1 MLKEQILEALKTKY
15 KAYGLS
21 NDALD
26 RIASLREKT
35 VEKAEDIEGAV
46 ADATTLD
53 LIAKEIQRQRD
64 QAIQKN
70 SESQRAFEA
79 YKAAHPEPDKGGE
92 GDKDNATSQDI
103 ASIVKAAVADAVA
116 PLNEKITALETSKSA
131 EAALSTAHSSFFNG
145 DYTSPVKLF
154 EFMACGIPPVAPDFV
169 PIREVLKEDETGWM
183 FKAGDLESAVQM
195 VLRRSQD
202 SDNLRRVGQAA
213 RAYIAR
219 ERQWRNNI
227 LQLVDFRE
235 RVKGR

>member
-79 YKAAHPEPDKGGE
+79 YKAAHPEPDKGGA
-92 GDKDNATSQDI
+92 GDDDKNKTTSQDI

-145 DYTSPVKLF
+145 DYAKKYKDQATDAWERAVELNEATGNKMTAEELAAKASGYFNKAVSRLGVDTSKPFQADPPKNDEEGTIDWSAEVARKKAQGL
-154 EFMACGIPPVAPDFV
+154 IPDG
-169 PIREVLKEDETGWM
+169 K
-183 FKAGDLESAVQM
+183 
-195 VLRRSQD
+195 
-202 SDNLRRVGQAA
+202 
-213 RAYIAR
+213 
-219 ERQWRNNI
+219 
-227 LQLVDFRE
+227 
-235 RVKGR
+235 

>member
-79 YKAAHPEPDKGGE
+79 YKAAHPEPDKGGA
-92 GDKDNATSQDI
+92 GDDDKNKATSQDI

-145 DYTSPVKLF
+145 DYAKKYKDQASDAWERAVELNEATGNKMTAEELAAKASGYFNKAVSRLGVDTSKPFQADPPKNDEEGTIDWSAEVARKKAQGL
-154 EFMACGIPPVAPDFV
+154 IPDG
-169 PIREVLKEDETGWM
+169 K
-183 FKAGDLESAVQM
+183 
-195 VLRRSQD
+195 
-202 SDNLRRVGQAA
+202 
-213 RAYIAR
+213 
-219 ERQWRNNI
+219 
-227 LQLVDFRE
+227 
-235 RVKGR
+235 

>member
-46 ADATTLD
+46 MDATTLD

-79 YKAAHPEPDKGGE
+79 YKAAHPEPDKGGA
-92 GDKDNATSQDI
+92 GDDDKNKATSQDI

-145 DYTSPVKLF
+145 DYAKKYKDQATDAWERAVELNEATGNKMTAEELAAKASGYFNKAVSRLGVDTSKPFQADPPKNDEEGTIDWSEEVARKKAQGL
-154 EFMACGIPPVAPDFV
+154 IPDG
-169 PIREVLKEDETGWM
+169 K
-183 FKAGDLESAVQM
+183 
-195 VLRRSQD
+195 
-202 SDNLRRVGQAA
+202 
-213 RAYIAR
+213 
-219 ERQWRNNI
+219 
-227 LQLVDFRE
+227 
-235 RVKGR
+235 

>member
-46 ADATTLD
+46 LDATTLD

-79 YKAAHPEPDKGGE
+79 YKAAHPEPDKGGA
-92 GDKDNATSQDI
+92 GDDDKNKATSQDI

-145 DYTSPVKLF
+145 DYAKKYKDQATDAWERAVELNEATGNKMTAEELAAKASGYFNKAVSRLGVDTSKPFQADPPKNDEEGTIDWSAEVARKKAQGL
-154 EFMACGIPPVAPDFV
+154 IPDG
-169 PIREVLKEDETGWM
+169 K
-183 FKAGDLESAVQM
+183 
-195 VLRRSQD
+195 
-202 SDNLRRVGQAA
+202 
-213 RAYIAR
+213 
-219 ERQWRNNI
+219 
-227 LQLVDFRE
+227 
-235 RVKGR
+235 

>member
-79 YKAAHPEPDKGGE
+79 YKAAHPEPDKGGA
-92 GDKDNATSQDI
+92 GDDDKNKATSQDI

-116 PLNEKITALETSKSA
+116 PLNEKITALETSRSA

-145 DYTSPVKLF
+145 DYAKKYKDQATDAWERAVELNEATGNKMTAEELAAKASGYFNKAVSRLGVDTSKPFQADPPKNDEEGTIDWSAEVARKKAQGL
-154 EFMACGIPPVAPDFV
+154 IPDD
-169 PIREVLKEDETGWM
+169 K
-183 FKAGDLESAVQM
+183 
-195 VLRRSQD
+195 
-202 SDNLRRVGQAA
+202 
-213 RAYIAR
+213 
-219 ERQWRNNI
+219 
-227 LQLVDFRE
+227 
-235 RVKGR
+235 

>member
-64 QAIQKN
+64 QAIQRN

-79 YKAAHPEPDKGGE
+79 YKAAHPEPDKGGA
-92 GDKDNATSQDI
+92 GDDDKNKATSQDI

-145 DYTSPVKLF
+145 DYAKKYKDQATDAWERAVELNEATGNKMTAEELAAKASGYFNKAVSRLGVDTSKPFQADPPKNDEEGTIDWSAEVARKKAQGL
-154 EFMACGIPPVAPDFV
+154 IPDG
-169 PIREVLKEDETGWM
+169 K
-183 FKAGDLESAVQM
+183 
-195 VLRRSQD
+195 
-202 SDNLRRVGQAA
+202 
-213 RAYIAR
+213 
-219 ERQWRNNI
+219 
-227 LQLVDFRE
+227 
-235 RVKGR
+235 

>member
-92 GDKDNATSQDI
+92 GDDDKNKATSQDI

-145 DYTSPVKLF
+145 DYAKKYKDQATDAWERAVELNEATGNKMTAEELAAKASGDFNKAVSRLGVDTSKPFQADPPKNDEEGTIDWSEEVARKKAQGL
-154 EFMACGIPPVAPDFV
+154 IPDG
-169 PIREVLKEDETGWM
+169 K
-183 FKAGDLESAVQM
+183 
-195 VLRRSQD
+195 
-202 SDNLRRVGQAA
+202 
-213 RAYIAR
+213 
-219 ERQWRNNI
+219 
-227 LQLVDFRE
+227 
-235 RVKGR
+235 

>member
-46 ADATTLD
+46 MDATTLD

-79 YKAAHPEPDKGGE
+79 YKAAHPEPDAGGA
-92 GDKDNATSQDI
+92 GDDYKNKATSQDI

-145 DYTSPVKLF
+145 DYAKKYKDQATDAWERAVELNEATGNKMTAEELAAKASGYFNKAVSRLGVDTSKPFQADPPKNDEEGTIDWSAEVARKKAQGL
-154 EFMACGIPPVAPDFV
+154 IPDG
-169 PIREVLKEDETGWM
+169 K
-183 FKAGDLESAVQM
+183 
-195 VLRRSQD
+195 
-202 SDNLRRVGQAA
+202 
-213 RAYIAR
+213 
-219 ERQWRNNI
+219 
-227 LQLVDFRE
+227 
-235 RVKGR
+235 

>member
-79 YKAAHPEPDKGGE
+79 YKAAHPEPDKGGA
-92 GDKDNATSQDI
+92 GDKDNGQDI

-145 DYTSPVKLF
+145 DYAKKYKDQATDAWERAVELNEATGNKMTAEELAAKASGYFNKAVSRLGVDTSKPFQADPPKNDEEGTIDWSAEVARKKAQGL
-154 EFMACGIPPVAPDFV
+154 IP
-169 PIREVLKEDETGWM
+169 EGK
-183 FKAGDLESAVQM
+183 
-195 VLRRSQD
+195 
-202 SDNLRRVGQAA
+202 
-213 RAYIAR
+213 
-219 ERQWRNNI
+219 
-227 LQLVDFRE
+227 
-235 RVKGR
+235 

>member
-35 VEKAEDIEGAV
+35 VEKADDIEGAV

-79 YKAAHPEPDKGGE
+79 YKAAHPEPDKGGA
-92 GDKDNATSQDI
+92 GDDDKNKATSQDI

-145 DYTSPVKLF
+145 DYAKKYKDQATDAWERAVELNEATGNKMTAEELAAKASGYFNKAVSRLGVDTSKPFQADPPKNDEEGTIDWSAEVARKKAQGL
-154 EFMACGIPPVAPDFV
+154 IPDG
-169 PIREVLKEDETGWM
+169 K
-183 FKAGDLESAVQM
+183 
-195 VLRRSQD
+195 
-202 SDNLRRVGQAA
+202 
-213 RAYIAR
+213 
-219 ERQWRNNI
+219 
-227 LQLVDFRE
+227 
-235 RVKGR
+235 

>member
-46 ADATTLD
+46 MDATTLD

-79 YKAAHPEPDKGGE
+79 YKAAHPEPDKGGA
-92 GDKDNATSQDI
+92 GDDDENKATSQDI

-116 PLNEKITALETSKSA
+116 PLNEKFTALETSKSA

-145 DYTSPVKLF
+145 DYAKKYKDQATDAWERAVELNEATGNKMTAEELAAKASGYFNKAVSRLGVDTSKPFQADPPKNDEEGTIDWSAEVARKKAQGL
-154 EFMACGIPPVAPDFV
+154 IPDD
-169 PIREVLKEDETGWM
+169 K
-183 FKAGDLESAVQM
+183 
-195 VLRRSQD
+195 
-202 SDNLRRVGQAA
+202 
-213 RAYIAR
+213 
-219 ERQWRNNI
+219 
-227 LQLVDFRE
+227 
-235 RVKGR
+235 

>member
-46 ADATTLD
+46 MDATTLD

-79 YKAAHPEPDKGGE
+79 YKAAHPEQNAGG
-92 GDKDNATSQDI
+92 GDDKDKDKDLDI
-103 ASIVKAAVADAVA
+103 ASIVKAAIAEAVA
-116 PLNEKITALETSKSA
+116 PLNEKITALETSNTAK
-131 EAALSTAHSSFFNG
+131 AALSSAHSSFFNG
-145 DYTSPVKLF
+145 DYAKKYKDQATDAWERAVELNEATGSKMTADELAAKASGYFNKAVSRLGVDTSQP
-154 EFMACGIPPVAPDFV
+154 
-169 PIREVLKEDETGWM
+169 
-183 FKAGDLESAVQM
+183 FKADPPKNEEDGTIDWSAEV
-195 VLRRSQD
+195 
-202 SDNLRRVGQAA
+202 A
-213 RAYIAR
+213 RKKAQGLIP
-219 ERQWRNNI
+219 
-227 LQLVDFRE
+227 D
-235 RVKGR
+235 KK

>member
-70 SESQRAFEA
+70 SETQRAFEA
-79 YKAAHPEPDKGGE
+79 YKAAHPEPDKGGA
-92 GDKDNATSQDI
+92 GDDDKNKATSQDI

-145 DYTSPVKLF
+145 DYAKKYKDQATDAWERAVELNEATGNKMTAEELAAKASGYFNKAVSRLGVDTSKPFQADPPKNDEEGTIDWSEEVARKKAQGL
-154 EFMACGIPPVAPDFV
+154 IPDG
-169 PIREVLKEDETGWM
+169 K
-183 FKAGDLESAVQM
+183 
-195 VLRRSQD
+195 
-202 SDNLRRVGQAA
+202 
-213 RAYIAR
+213 
-219 ERQWRNNI
+219 
-227 LQLVDFRE
+227 
-235 RVKGR
+235 

>member
-46 ADATTLD
+46 MDATTLD

-79 YKAAHPEPDKGGE
+79 YKAAHPEPDKGGV
-92 GDKDNATSQDI
+92 GDDDKNKATSQDI

-145 DYTSPVKLF
+145 DYAKKYKDQATDAWERAVELNEATGNKMTAEELAAKASGYFNKAVSRLGVDTSKPFQADPPKNDEEGTIDWSAEVARKKAQGL
-154 EFMACGIPPVAPDFV
+154 IPDD
-169 PIREVLKEDETGWM
+169 K
-183 FKAGDLESAVQM
+183 
-195 VLRRSQD
+195 
-202 SDNLRRVGQAA
+202 
-213 RAYIAR
+213 
-219 ERQWRNNI
+219 
-227 LQLVDFRE
+227 
-235 RVKGR
+235 

>member
-79 YKAAHPEPDKGGE
+79 YKAAHPEPDAGGA
-92 GDKDNATSQDI
+92 GDDDKNKATSQDI

-131 EAALSTAHSSFFNG
+131 EAALNTAHSSFFNG
-145 DYTSPVKLF
+145 DYAKKYKDQATDAWERAVELNEATGNKMTAEELAAKASGYFNKAVSRLGVDTSKPFQADPPKNDEEGTIDWSAEVARKKAQGL
-154 EFMACGIPPVAPDFV
+154 IPDD
-169 PIREVLKEDETGWM
+169 K
-183 FKAGDLESAVQM
+183 
-195 VLRRSQD
+195 
-202 SDNLRRVGQAA
+202 
-213 RAYIAR
+213 
-219 ERQWRNNI
+219 
-227 LQLVDFRE
+227 
-235 RVKGR
+235 

>member
-46 ADATTLD
+46 MDATTLD

-79 YKAAHPEPDKGGE
+79 YKAAHPEPDKGGA
-92 GDKDNATSQDI
+92 GDDDKNKATSQDI

-131 EAALSTAHSSFFNG
+131 EAALNTAHSSFFNG
-145 DYTSPVKLF
+145 DYAKKYKDQATDAWERAVELNEATGNKMTAEELAAKASGYFNKAVSRLGVDTSKPFQADPPKNDEEGTIDWSAEVARKKAQGL
-154 EFMACGIPPVAPDFV
+154 IPDG
-169 PIREVLKEDETGWM
+169 K
-183 FKAGDLESAVQM
+183 
-195 VLRRSQD
+195 
-202 SDNLRRVGQAA
+202 
-213 RAYIAR
+213 
-219 ERQWRNNI
+219 
-227 LQLVDFRE
+227 
-235 RVKGR
+235 

>member
-46 ADATTLD
+46 MDATTLD

-70 SESQRAFEA
+70 SETQRAFEA
-79 YKAAHPEPDKGGE
+79 YKAEHPEPDKGGA
-92 GDKDNATSQDI
+92 GDDDKNKATSQDI

-145 DYTSPVKLF
+145 DYAKKYKDQATDAWERAVELNEATGNKMTAEELAAKASGYFNKAVSRLGVDTSKPFQADLPKNDEEGTIDWSAEVARKKAQGL
-154 EFMACGIPPVAPDFV
+154 IPDG
-169 PIREVLKEDETGWM
+169 K
-183 FKAGDLESAVQM
+183 
-195 VLRRSQD
+195 
-202 SDNLRRVGQAA
+202 
-213 RAYIAR
+213 
-219 ERQWRNNI
+219 
-227 LQLVDFRE
+227 
-235 RVKGR
+235 

>member
-79 YKAAHPEPDKGGE
+79 YKAAHPEPDAGGA
-92 GDKDNATSQDI
+92 GDDDKNKATSQDI

-145 DYTSPVKLF
+145 DYAKKYKDQATDAWERAVELNEATGNKMTAEELAAKASGYFNKAVSRLGVDTSKPFQADPPKNDEEGTIDWSAEVARKKAQGL
-154 EFMACGIPPVAPDFV
+154 IPDG
-169 PIREVLKEDETGWM
+169 K
-183 FKAGDLESAVQM
+183 
-195 VLRRSQD
+195 
-202 SDNLRRVGQAA
+202 
-213 RAYIAR
+213 
-219 ERQWRNNI
+219 
-227 LQLVDFRE
+227 
-235 RVKGR
+235 

>member
-92 GDKDNATSQDI
+92 GDKDKDKDNGQDI

-131 EAALSTAHSSFFNG
+131 EAALNAAHSSFFNG
-145 DYTSPVKLF
+145 DYAKKYKDQATDAWERAVELNEATGNKMTAEELAAKASGYFNKAVSRLGVDTSKPFQADPPKNDEEGTIDWSEEVARKKAQGL
-154 EFMACGIPPVAPDFV
+154 IPDG
-169 PIREVLKEDETGWM
+169 K
-183 FKAGDLESAVQM
+183 
-195 VLRRSQD
+195 
-202 SDNLRRVGQAA
+202 
-213 RAYIAR
+213 
-219 ERQWRNNI
+219 
-227 LQLVDFRE
+227 
-235 RVKGR
+235 

>member
-46 ADATTLD
+46 MDATTLD

-79 YKAAHPEPDKGGE
+79 YKAAHPEPDKGGA
-92 GDKDNATSQDI
+92 GDDDKNKATSQDI

-131 EAALSTAHSSFFNG
+131 EAALNTAHSSFFNG
-145 DYTSPVKLF
+145 DYAKKYKDQATDAWERAVELNEATGNKMTAEELAAKASGYFNKAVSRLGVDTSKPFQADPPKNDEEGTIDWSAEVARKKAQGL
-154 EFMACGIPPVAPDFV
+154 IPDD
-169 PIREVLKEDETGWM
+169 K
-183 FKAGDLESAVQM
+183 
-195 VLRRSQD
+195 
-202 SDNLRRVGQAA
+202 
-213 RAYIAR
+213 
-219 ERQWRNNI
+219 
-227 LQLVDFRE
+227 
-235 RVKGR
+235 

>member
-79 YKAAHPEPDKGGE
+79 YKAAHPEPDKGGA
-92 GDKDNATSQDI
+92 GDDDKNKATSQDI

-145 DYTSPVKLF
+145 DYAKKYKDQATDAWERAVELNEATGNKMTAEELAAKASGYFNKAVSRLGVDTSKPFQADPPKNDEEGTIDWSAEVARKKAQGL
-154 EFMACGIPPVAPDFV
+154 IPDD
-169 PIREVLKEDETGWM
+169 K
-183 FKAGDLESAVQM
+183 
-195 VLRRSQD
+195 
-202 SDNLRRVGQAA
+202 
-213 RAYIAR
+213 
-219 ERQWRNNI
+219 
-227 LQLVDFRE
+227 
-235 RVKGR
+235 

>member
-79 YKAAHPEPDKGGE
+79 YKAAHPEPDAGGA
-92 GDKDNATSQDI
+92 GDDDKNKATSQDI

-116 PLNEKITALETSKSA
+116 PLNEKITALETLKSA

-145 DYTSPVKLF
+145 DYAKKYKDQATDAWERAVELNEATGNKMTAEELAAKASGYFNKAVSRLGVDTSKPFQADPPKNDEEGTIDWSAEVARKKAQGL
-154 EFMACGIPPVAPDFV
+154 IPDD
-169 PIREVLKEDETGWM
+169 K
-183 FKAGDLESAVQM
+183 
-195 VLRRSQD
+195 
-202 SDNLRRVGQAA
+202 
-213 RAYIAR
+213 
-219 ERQWRNNI
+219 
-227 LQLVDFRE
+227 
-235 RVKGR
+235 

>member
-79 YKAAHPEPDKGGE
+79 YKAAHPEPDKGGA
-92 GDKDNATSQDI
+92 GDDDKNKATSQDI

-145 DYTSPVKLF
+145 DYAKKYKDQATDAWERAVELNEATGNKMTAEELAAKASGYFNKAVSRLGVDTSKPFQADPPKNDEEGTIDWSAEVARKKAQGL
-154 EFMACGIPPVAPDFV
+154 IP
-169 PIREVLKEDETGWM
+169 EGK
-183 FKAGDLESAVQM
+183 
-195 VLRRSQD
+195 
-202 SDNLRRVGQAA
+202 
-213 RAYIAR
+213 
-219 ERQWRNNI
+219 
-227 LQLVDFRE
+227 
-235 RVKGR
+235 

>member
-70 SESQRAFEA
+70 SETQRAFEA
-79 YKAAHPEPDKGGE
+79 YKAAHPEPDEGGA
-92 GDKDNATSQDI
+92 GDDDKNEATSQDI

-145 DYTSPVKLF
+145 DYAKKYKDQATDAWERAVELNEATGNKMTAEELAAKASGYFNKAVSRLGVDTSKPFQADPPKNDEEGTIDWSEEVARKKAQGL
-154 EFMACGIPPVAPDFV
+154 IPDG
-169 PIREVLKEDETGWM
+169 K
-183 FKAGDLESAVQM
+183 
-195 VLRRSQD
+195 
-202 SDNLRRVGQAA
+202 
-213 RAYIAR
+213 
-219 ERQWRNNI
+219 
-227 LQLVDFRE
+227 
-235 RVKGR
+235 

>member
-79 YKAAHPEPDKGGE
+79 YKAAHPEPDAGGA
-92 GDKDNATSQDI
+92 GDDDKNKATSQDI

-145 DYTSPVKLF
+145 DYAKKYKDQATDAWERAVELNEATGNKMTAEELAAKASGYFNKAVSRLGVDTSKPFQADPPKNDEEGTIDWSAEVARKKAQGL
-154 EFMACGIPPVAPDFV
+154 IPDD
-169 PIREVLKEDETGWM
+169 K
-183 FKAGDLESAVQM
+183 
-195 VLRRSQD
+195 
-202 SDNLRRVGQAA
+202 
-213 RAYIAR
+213 
-219 ERQWRNNI
+219 
-227 LQLVDFRE
+227 
-235 RVKGR
+235 

>member
-46 ADATTLD
+46 MDATTLD

-70 SESQRAFEA
+70 SETQRAFEA
-79 YKAAHPEPDKGGE
+79 YKAEHPEPDKGGA
-92 GDKDNATSQDI
+92 GDDDKNKATSQDI

-145 DYTSPVKLF
+145 DYAKKYKDQATDAWERAVELNEATGNKMTAEELAAKASGYFNKAVSRLGVDTSKPFQADPPKNDEEGTIDWSEEVARKKAQGL
-154 EFMACGIPPVAPDFV
+154 IPDG
-169 PIREVLKEDETGWM
+169 K
-183 FKAGDLESAVQM
+183 
-195 VLRRSQD
+195 
-202 SDNLRRVGQAA
+202 
-213 RAYIAR
+213 
-219 ERQWRNNI
+219 
-227 LQLVDFRE
+227 
-235 RVKGR
+235 

>member
-79 YKAAHPEPDKGGE
+79 YKAAHPEPDAGGA
-92 GDKDNATSQDI
+92 GDDDKNKATSQDI

-145 DYTSPVKLF
+145 DYAKKYKDQATDAWERAVELN
-154 EFMACGIPPVAPDFV
+154 EA
-169 PIREVLKEDETGWM
+169 TGNKM
-183 FKAGDLESAVQM
+183 KIG
-195 VLRRSQD
+195 
-202 SDNLRRVGQAA
+202 
-213 RAYIAR
+213 RASC
-219 ERQWRNNI
+219 
-227 LQLVDFRE
+227 RE
-235 RVKGR
+235 RV

>member
-92 GDKDNATSQDI
+92 GDKDKDKDNGQDI

-145 DYTSPVKLF
+145 DYAKKYKDQATDAWERAVELNEATGNKMTAEELAAKASGYFNKAVSRLGVDTSKPF
-154 EFMACGIPPVAPDFV
+154 QADPP
-169 PIREVLKEDETGWM
+169 KNDEEGTIDGG
-183 FKAGDLESAVQM
+183 AE
-195 VLRRSQD
+195 
-202 SDNLRRVGQAA
+202 AA
-213 RAYIAR
+213 RKKAQGLIP
-219 ERQWRNNI
+219 
-227 LQLVDFRE
+227 DG
-235 RVKGR
+235 K

>member
-79 YKAAHPEPDKGGE
+79 YKAAHPEPDKGGA
-92 GDKDNATSQDI
+92 GDDGKNKATSQDI

-145 DYTSPVKLF
+145 DYAKKYKDQATDAWERAVELNEATGNKMTAEELAAKASGYFNKAVSRLGVDTSKPFQADPPKNDEEGTIDWSAEVARKKAQGL
-154 EFMACGIPPVAPDFV
+154 IPDG
-169 PIREVLKEDETGWM
+169 K
-183 FKAGDLESAVQM
+183 
-195 VLRRSQD
+195 
-202 SDNLRRVGQAA
+202 
-213 RAYIAR
+213 
-219 ERQWRNNI
+219 
-227 LQLVDFRE
+227 
-235 RVKGR
+235 

>member
-79 YKAAHPEPDKGGE
+79 YKAAHPEPDKGGA
-92 GDKDNATSQDI
+92 GDDDKNKATSQDI

-131 EAALSTAHSSFFNG
+131 EAALNTAHSSFFNG
-145 DYTSPVKLF
+145 DYAKKYKDQATDAWERAVELNEATGNKMTAEELAAKASGYFNKAVSRLGVDTSKPFQADPPKNDEEGTIDWSAEVARKKAQGL
-154 EFMACGIPPVAPDFV
+154 IPDG
-169 PIREVLKEDETGWM
+169 K
-183 FKAGDLESAVQM
+183 
-195 VLRRSQD
+195 
-202 SDNLRRVGQAA
+202 
-213 RAYIAR
+213 
-219 ERQWRNNI
+219 
-227 LQLVDFRE
+227 
-235 RVKGR
+235 

>member
-1 MLKEQILEALKTKY
+1 MFKEQILEALKTKY

-79 YKAAHPEPDKGGE
+79 YKAAHPEQNAGG
-92 GDKDNATSQDI
+92 GDDKDKDKDKDLDI
-103 ASIVKAAVADAVA
+103 ASIVKAAVAEAVA

-145 DYTSPVKLF
+145 DYAKKYKDQATDAWERAVELNEATGSKMTADELAAKASGYFNKAVSRLGVDTSQP
-154 EFMACGIPPVAPDFV
+154 
-169 PIREVLKEDETGWM
+169 
-183 FKAGDLESAVQM
+183 FKADPPKNEEDGTIDWSAEV
-195 VLRRSQD
+195 
-202 SDNLRRVGQAA
+202 A
-213 RAYIAR
+213 RKKAQGLIP
-219 ERQWRNNI
+219 
-227 LQLVDFRE
+227 D
-235 RVKGR
+235 KK

>member
-35 VEKAEDIEGAV
+35 VEKADDIEGAV

-79 YKAAHPEPDKGGE
+79 YKAAHPEPDKGGA
-92 GDKDNATSQDI
+92 GDDDKNKATSQDI

-145 DYTSPVKLF
+145 DYAKKYKDQATDAWERAVELNEATGNKMTAEELAAKASGYFNKAVSRLGVDTSKPFQADPPKNDEEGTIDWSAEVARKKAQGL
-154 EFMACGIPPVAPDFV
+154 IPDD
-169 PIREVLKEDETGWM
+169 K
-183 FKAGDLESAVQM
+183 
-195 VLRRSQD
+195 
-202 SDNLRRVGQAA
+202 
-213 RAYIAR
+213 
-219 ERQWRNNI
+219 
-227 LQLVDFRE
+227 
-235 RVKGR
+235 

>member
-92 GDKDNATSQDI
+92 GDDDKNKATSQDI

-145 DYTSPVKLF
+145 DYAKKYKDQATDAWERAVELNEATGNKMTAEELAAKASGYFNKAVSRLGVDTSKPFQADPPKNDEEGTIDWSAEVARKKAQGL
-154 EFMACGIPPVAPDFV
+154 IPDG
-169 PIREVLKEDETGWM
+169 K
-183 FKAGDLESAVQM
+183 
-195 VLRRSQD
+195 
-202 SDNLRRVGQAA
+202 
-213 RAYIAR
+213 
-219 ERQWRNNI
+219 
-227 LQLVDFRE
+227 
-235 RVKGR
+235 

>member
-46 ADATTLD
+46 MDATTLD

-79 YKAAHPEPDKGGE
+79 YKAAHPEQNAGDGD
-92 GDKDNATSQDI
+92 DKDKDSAPDI
-103 ASIVKAAVADAVA
+103 ASIVKAAIAEAVA

-145 DYTSPVKLF
+145 DYAKKYKDQATDAWERAVELNEATGSKMTADELAAKASGYFNKAVSRLGVDTSKPFQADPPKNEEDGTVDWSAEVARKKAQGL
-154 EFMACGIPPVAPDFV
+154 IPD
-169 PIREVLKEDETGWM
+169 K
-183 FKAGDLESAVQM
+183 K
-195 VLRRSQD
+195 
-202 SDNLRRVGQAA
+202 
-213 RAYIAR
+213 
-219 ERQWRNNI
+219 
-227 LQLVDFRE
+227 
-235 RVKGR
+235 

>member
-46 ADATTLD
+46 MDATTLD

-79 YKAAHPEPDKGGE
+79 YKAAHPEPDKGGA
-92 GDKDNATSQDI
+92 GDDDKNKATSQDI

-116 PLNEKITALETSKSA
+116 PLNEKITALETLKSA

-145 DYTSPVKLF
+145 DYAKKYKDQATDAWERAVELNEATGNKMTAEELAAKASGYFNKAVSRLGVDTSKPFQADPPKNDEEGTIDWSEEVARKKAQGL
-154 EFMACGIPPVAPDFV
+154 IPDD
-169 PIREVLKEDETGWM
+169 K
-183 FKAGDLESAVQM
+183 
-195 VLRRSQD
+195 
-202 SDNLRRVGQAA
+202 
-213 RAYIAR
+213 
-219 ERQWRNNI
+219 
-227 LQLVDFRE
+227 
-235 RVKGR
+235 

>member
-92 GDKDNATSQDI
+92 GDDDKNKATSQDI

-145 DYTSPVKLF
+145 DYAKKYKDQATDAWERAVELNEATGNKMTAEELAAKASGYFNKAVSRLGVDTSKPFQADPPKNDEEGTIDWSAEVARKKAQGL
-154 EFMACGIPPVAPDFV
+154 IPDD
-169 PIREVLKEDETGWM
+169 K
-183 FKAGDLESAVQM
+183 
-195 VLRRSQD
+195 
-202 SDNLRRVGQAA
+202 
-213 RAYIAR
+213 
-219 ERQWRNNI
+219 
-227 LQLVDFRE
+227 
-235 RVKGR
+235 